1 MKTSVF
7 VGYKNH
13 RIANPDWRRIK
24 TAYYTYLSFKSLVRQ
39 RYDSL
44 LFLKYG
50 KFKYKVN
57 IINKK
62 YLDKA
67 FKNGGVVFISI
78 HADSYPLAIKIFRD
92 FYKNKKIIV
101 PFYQQYKVSAY
112 KYLKKKFSKH
122 GVHLI
127 RLGGAMKEVDPIL
140 SKGGSIVLFL
150 DAALPVNHSVKVN
163 MFGNEV
169 KMSTGPHFLA
179 EKYGLTIVPFC
190 IDRKGKNMN
199 FRLFKPINHK
209 GKNKEKVTQETAD
222 IIEKMILMNFKRWQ
236 LFDKVT
242 QN

>member
-67 FKNGGVVFISI
+67 FKNG
-78 HADSYPLAIKIFRD
+78 
-92 FYKNKKIIV
+92 
-101 PFYQQYKVSAY
+101 
-112 KYLKKKFSKH
+112 
-122 GVHLI
+122 
-127 RLGGAMKEVDPIL
+127 
-140 SKGGSIVLFL
+140 
-150 DAALPVNHSVKVN
+150 
-163 MFGNEV
+163 
-169 KMSTGPHFLA
+169 PHFLA
-179 EKYGLTIVPFC
+179 EKHGLTAVPFC

-209 GKNKEKVTQETAD
+209 GKNKEKVAQETAD
-222 IIEKMILMNFKRWQ
+222 IIEKMILMNLKRWQ
-236 LFDKVT
+236 LFDKVL